1 MPTKGI
7 WGSSVSMG
15 CLFQGTG
22 LFERMTDSLSKFDCS
37 KYFEVK
43 RSGLF
48 IFRNWPDLL
57 IPETDIDK
65 E

>member
-1 MPTKGI
+1 
-7 WGSSVSMG
+7 MG

-37 KYFEVK
+37 KYFEVNW
-43 RSGLF
+43 SGLF